1 MRHRR
6 EKGKA
11 SNRQGEVVC
20 FCGKHNL
27 AEKVLRTFCR
37 LWPANVASLPCIRPL
52 QSPASSRGDDGG
64 AVEAVEATDAAVL
77 AFTAGTPSC
86 AQALLETVAVAG
98 PSPTDPSPST
108 VPAHRK

>member
-1 MRHRR
+1 M
-6 EKGKA
+6 
-11 SNRQGEVVC
+11 
-20 FCGKHNL
+20 
-27 AEKVLRTFCR
+27 
-37 LWPANVASLPCIRPL
+37 ASLPCIRPL
-52 QSPASSRGDDGG
+52 QSPASSDDGG

-86 AQALLETVAVAG
+86 AHALLETVAVAG

>member
-1 MRHRR
+1 M
-6 EKGKA
+6 
-11 SNRQGEVVC
+11 C